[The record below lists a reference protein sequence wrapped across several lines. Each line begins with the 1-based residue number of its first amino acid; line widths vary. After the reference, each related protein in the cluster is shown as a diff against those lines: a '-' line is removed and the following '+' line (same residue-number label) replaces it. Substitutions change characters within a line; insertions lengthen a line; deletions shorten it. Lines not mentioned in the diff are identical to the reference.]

1 MSIPIISTAI
11 AVAAGVSAYR
21 TLSPIVSKRQSAE
34 PWPVTKGVVL
44 GVISFNAA
52 RRVVLSLGPGPF
64 PSDRLPSA
72 AIGLTEQATAAN
84 GTEYPALYDLR
95 TFPPALR

>member
-1 MSIPIISTAI
+1 MAIPIISTAV

-21 TLSPIVSKRQSAE
+21 TLSPIVSKRQNAD

-44 GVISFNAA
+44 GVISFNAT
-52 RRVVLSLGPGPF
+52 RRVLASIRPGPF

-72 AIGLTEQATAAN
+72 AIGLTEQATAAR
-84 GTEYPALYDLR
+84 GTAYPALYDLR
-95 TFPPALR
+95 TFPPGLR